1 MYVHTE
7 QSVNNTTYSYSVL
20 VLPCPVY
27 DYPPWENCFLLWH
40 SAPKVSQDYQ
50 PYSTMSKARIRIPAH
65 VFGYSLA
72 IIPVVYFGY
81 YYQSNKASDADFE
94 EELRKNYSHN
104 IQASQSNRA
113 EMVKVVEALKRG
125 NVSKDKRIDE
135 MLHAGKGD
143 KKRHYPVDEKYY
155 GTEEGI
161 AAKERIQEELKMK
174 QAKKKAAAGDSASTT
189 KAAMSTESGSPRG
202 EDAVVGMSTRTISA
216 IALATVGTAAVAAAL
231 LLGGGRSR

>member
-1 MYVHTE
+1 
-7 QSVNNTTYSYSVL
+7 
-20 VLPCPVY
+20 
-27 DYPPWENCFLLWH
+27 
-40 SAPKVSQDYQ
+40 
-50 PYSTMSKARIRIPAH
+50 
-65 VFGYSLA
+65 
-72 IIPVVYFGY
+72 
-81 YYQSNKASDADFE
+81 
-94 EELRKNYSHN
+94 
-104 IQASQSNRA
+104 
-113 EMVKVVEALKRG
+113 MVKVVEALKRG